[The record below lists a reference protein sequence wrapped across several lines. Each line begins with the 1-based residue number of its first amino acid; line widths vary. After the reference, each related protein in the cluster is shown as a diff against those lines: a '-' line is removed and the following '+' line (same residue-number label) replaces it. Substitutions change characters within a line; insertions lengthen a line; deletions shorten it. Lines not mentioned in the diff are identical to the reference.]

1 LVPRNDTEIMVEK
14 VIEKIT
20 SPQPSPSKEREYN
33 ILIDV

>member
-14 VIEKIT
+14 VIESLKLKIK
-20 SPQPSPSKEREYN
+20 SNEKF